1 VGPQMTPMK
10 VYGCSKLKEVASKSF
25 DFVTL

>member
-1 VGPQMTPMK
+1 MTPMK